1 MSKNANEIVAK
12 LLEYGGT
19 YGDGGAGGGEERPG
33 GPADMWRQGGYQKF
47 DIRGMD
53 TGGRRPGE
61 PANMPEEPELPDTD
75 APTLSP
81 EERAIIDRD
90 NAQRA
95 PGRSALP
102 GNRFQWKPPQA

>member
-1 MSKNANEIVAK
+1 
-12 LLEYGGT
+12 
-19 YGDGGAGGGEERPG
+19 
-33 GPADMWRQGGYQKF
+33 
-47 DIRGMD
+47 
-53 TGGRRPGE
+53 
-61 PANMPEEPELPDTD
+61 MPEEPELPDTD

-90 NAQRA
+90 NARRA